1 MFEGKKILITGGTGS
16 LGQALTK
23 RLLTMGVETIRI
35 FSRNEHKQI
44 EMEEKFQDERLR
56 FFIGDVRDY
65 QRLEMALEDIDIVF
79 HTAALKHVPKIE
91 YNPFEAIKTNVIGT
105 QNVIDACLKR
115 NVEKAVCIGTD
126 KAVSPLN
133 TYGSTKLLMEKL
145 FVAANNYLNREKHRT
160 IFLAVRYGNVL
171 GSSGSV
177 IPKFIKQ
184 IKAKEKITITNPN
197 MTRFS
202 ITMDEAL
209 DFILESTGIGKG
221 TEVFI
226 PKLKAYSINDLK
238 NALFDLLENTGE
250 EIISSQPGEKMHET
264 LLNFDEMRYAWE
276 IGDKYVLFNSA
287 KKNDEITN
295 NYPNIK
301 RIQIS
306 EKYSSDMVEKFTP
319 DELKTVIRKLGLL
332 DIE

>member
-1 MFEGKKILITGGTGS
+1 M
-16 LGQALTK
+16 
-23 RLLTMGVETIRI
+23 
-35 FSRNEHKQI
+35 
-44 EMEEKFQDERLR
+44 
-56 FFIGDVRDY
+56 
-65 QRLEMALEDIDIVF
+65 DID
-79 HTAALKHVPKIE
+79 K
-91 YNPFEAIKTNVIGT
+91 Y
-105 QNVIDACLKR
+105 Q
-115 NVEKAVCIGTD
+115 
-126 KAVSPLN
+126 
-133 TYGSTKLLMEKL
+133 TK
-145 FVAANNYLNREKHRT
+145 
-160 IFLAVRYGNVL
+160 FLSLRYGNVL
-171 GSSGSV
+171 GSSSSV
-177 IPKFIKQ
+177 VPKFINQINAKQ
-184 IKAKEKITITNPN
+184 KITITNPN

-209 DFILESTGIGKG
+209 DFILESASIGKG

-226 PKLKAYSINDLK
+226 PKLKAYSINDVK

-250 EIISSQPGEKMHET
+250 EIISSRPGEKMHET
-264 LLNFDEMRYAWE
+264 LLNFDEMRYTWE
-276 IGDKYVLFNSA
+276 LDDRYVLFNSA

>member
-1 MFEGKKILITGGTGS
+1 
-16 LGQALTK
+16 
-23 RLLTMGVETIRI
+23 
-35 FSRNEHKQI
+35 
-44 EMEEKFQDERLR
+44 
-56 FFIGDVRDY
+56 
-65 QRLEMALEDIDIVF
+65 
-79 HTAALKHVPKIE
+79 
-91 YNPFEAIKTNVIGT
+91 
-105 QNVIDACLKR
+105 
-115 NVEKAVCIGTD
+115 
-126 KAVSPLN
+126 
-133 TYGSTKLLMEKL
+133 
-145 FVAANNYLNREKHRT
+145 
-160 IFLAVRYGNVL
+160 
-171 GSSGSV
+171 
-177 IPKFIKQ
+177 
-184 IKAKEKITITNPN
+184 

-209 DFILESTGIGKG
+209 DFILESTSIGKG

-238 NALFDLLENTGE
+238 NTLFDLLENTGE

-287 KKNDEITN
+287 KKNDEITS

-319 DELKTVIRKLGLL
+319 DELKTIIRKLGLL
-332 DIE
+332 DTE